1 MMGKSNLAIIFLVI
15 TVILTVLLVQ
25 IIRSNMKNTRGLL
38 LQAVLGLVMNG
49 IYLASLMM
57 NDNQMLEILHALVMI
72 VESWIWY
79 LFLRYAYERFHAW
92 KTNRRKQNIVSV
104 SLILVDNILL
114 LVNAFTGM
122 LFEFKEVTFGDKI
135 YVQTEWTW
143 FSVLHLLGC
152 TFISVSVVIIM
163 VRKALTVARVYRI
176 RYSVS
181 SVMFAVGTLLVL
193 VGRLMSGNI
202 NLFSVFFVSV
212 GIMGNYYLYFQYPLL
227 RASRMKTFAINNM
240 ADPVLMF
247 DYNNHLQVYNDA
259 AERMLG
265 IYPYY
270 TLESYVKD
278 NELGYTIEIHEKRQK
293 KNREFTRTKVINTR
307 TYLIHGR
314 ELWDHKDRF
323 VGFLV
328 VYTDITG
335 QERLKDEATLYATRD
350 QLTGLWNRDYFFEI
364 ATKTI
369 MENPKEEFLMIA
381 SDIYHFKLFN
391 EILGTSTGD
400 DLLLAFAQ
408 AYREHY
414 KRMWV
419 FSRIAADRFAL
430 LIPKSD
436 FKEEALLKIVNDIL
450 DRKNYS
456 LKVHCYIGVYEVV
469 DKGIGVESMYDR
481 AFMALESLKGDL
493 HKHIAY
499 YHEEILNERIHET
512 TTLDELDRAL
522 LNDEFVIYLQ
532 PQIDVWTDA
541 VISAEALIRWN
552 KPGRGIVPP
561 GEFIPI
567 FENNG
572 MIAKLDYYVWE
583 LACRQLAKWKAEGHT
598 ERSIS
603 VNISAKDFYLTDLYE
618 SITGLVQKYQINP
631 TSLKLEI
638 TETAFVLDVKKQ
650 MELVRRLQEY
660 GFIIEIDDFGS
671 GYSSLNNLKEIM
683 ADMLKMDLKFFEKT
697 GDSNRA
703 EKIVTS
709 VIKLANDLGMPVIAE
724 GVETAEDVE
733 VIKAAGCQ
741 IVQGYF
747 YAKPMSVEDFE
758 VFVSERSY
766 GNMRAIIDRVKNE
779 VE

>member
-1 MMGKSNLAIIFLVI
+1 MEKSGIAIVFIVI
-15 TVILTVLLVQ
+15 TAILAV
-25 IIRSNMKNTRGLL
+25 LL
-38 LQAVLGLVMNG
+38 LQLIRNNVKNTKGLGIQLVLGLLMNVLY
-49 IYLASLMM
+49 IITWML
-57 NDNQMLEILHALVMI
+57 NDNRALEILHAIIMI

-79 LFLRYAYERFHAW
+79 SFLRYAYERFHAW
-92 KTNRRKQNIVSV
+92 RVTNIRHTGLTMT
-104 SLILVDNILL
+104 LILTDNLL
-114 LVNAFTGM
+114 LLFNAFTGV
-122 LFEFKEVTFGDKI
+122 LFKYKEVSYDEKI
-135 YVQTEWTW
+135 FVQTEWTW
-143 FSVLHLLGC
+143 FSIVHLMGI
-152 TFISVSVVIIM
+152 FFVGAMVIVIM
-163 VRKALTVARVYRI
+163 VRKVLSVAKVYRL
-176 RYSVS
+176 RYIVS
-181 SVMFAVGTLLVL
+181 SVVFAIGTILVV
-193 VGRLMSGNI
+193 VGRLMTGNS
-202 NLFSVFFVSV
+202 NLFSVIFVSA
-212 GIMGNYYLYFQYPLL
+212 GIIGNYYLYFQYPLL
-227 RASRMKTFAINNM
+227 RAARMKTFAINNM

-247 DYNNHLQVYNDA
+247 DYNNHLQVFNDA
-259 AERMLG
+259 AERMMKV
-265 IYPYY
+265 YPYY
-270 TLESYVKD
+270 TLEEYIKD
-278 NELGYTIEIHEKRQK
+278 CELGYKVEKRAK
-293 KNREFTRTKVINTR
+293 KHDKDREFTRTKIINAR

-314 ELWDHKDRF
+314 ELWDHKERF
-323 VGFLV
+323 VGTLV

-364 ATKTI
+364 SAKTM

-408 AYREHY
+408 AYRENY

-419 FSRIAADRFAL
+419 FSRISADRFAL
-430 LIPKSD
+430 LIPKAD
-436 FKEEALLKIVNDIL
+436 YDEEGLLKIVHDIL
-450 DRKNYS
+450 DRKSYS
-456 LKVHCYIGVYEVV
+456 MKVHCYLGVYEIT
-469 DKGIGVESMYDR
+469 DKSLNVESMYDR

-493 HKHIAY
+493 HKEIAY

-512 TTLDELDRAL
+512 TTLDELDRGL

-532 PQIDVWTDA
+532 PQLSVMDES

-552 KPGRGIVPP
+552 KPGRGIVMP

-583 LACRQLAKWKAEGHT
+583 LACKQLAKWKEAGHE

-618 SITGLVQKYQINP
+618 SITGLVEKYKIKP
-631 TSLKLEI
+631 ACLKLEI

-650 MELVRRLQEY
+650 MQLVRDLQEY
-660 GFIIEIDDFGS
+660 GFVIEIDDFGS

-697 GDSNRA
+697 GDGDRA

-724 GVETAEDVE
+724 GVETIEDVE
-733 VIKAAGCQ
+733 VIRAAGCQ
-741 IVQGYF
+741 IVQGYYF
-747 YAKPMSVEDFE
+747 AKPMSVEDFE
-758 VFVSERSY
+758 EFVSARSY
-766 GNMRAIIDRVKNE
+766 GDMKAIIQEVKNR